1 MTSGSGIVIGLALAV
16 AVTSVQPAPVGSPP
30 FNGRLYAVV
39 SRWEPSALDASRDG
53 ARVPPESRPRFERFV
68 RCVTS
73 FRSRLA
79 DSTEFFTNSARP
91 HQRALER
98 ALACSIDAP
107 NAPALAAEYSSRAT
121 ILYEWEGLHTAPLE
135 EAAYA
140 ERFVLER
147 PSSPLVP
154 FLSFFIAQRMRYAF
168 ELLDGPLTDREMV
181 TFAERYDRHLNRA
194 RAADP
199 LVQLVADDLDGLSFV
214 YRNVGKH
221 PRDALPRRR
230 E

>member
-1 MTSGSGIVIGLALAV
+1 M
-16 AVTSVQPAPVGSPP
+16 
-30 FNGRLYAVV
+30 
-39 SRWEPSALDASRDG
+39 
-53 ARVPPESRPRFERFV
+53 
-68 RCVTS
+68 
-73 FRSRLA
+73 
-79 DSTEFFTNSARP
+79 
-91 HQRALER
+91 
-98 ALACSIDAP
+98 DAP
-107 NAPALAAEYSSRAT
+107 NAAALEAEYSPRAT
-121 ILYEWEGLHTAPLE
+121 ILYQWEGLHTAPLE

-181 TFAERYDRHLNRA
+181 TFAERYDRYLNRA

-214 YRNVGKH
+214 SRNVGKH

>member
-1 MTSGSGIVIGLALAV
+1 MKALSGIAGSLALAV
-16 AVTSVQPAPVGSPP
+16 AVTSAQPAPVGRPP
-30 FNGRLYAVV
+30 FNGRLYSAV

-53 ARVPPESRPRFERFV
+53 TRVPAESRPRFEQFV
-68 RCVTS
+68 RCITS
-73 FRSRLA
+73 FRSRLN
-79 DSTEFFTNSARP
+79 DSTDFFTNSARP

-98 ALACSIDAP
+98 ALACSIDSP
-107 NAPALAAEYSSRAT
+107 NAPALAAEYSAHAT

-154 FLSFFIAQRMRYAF
+154 FLSFFVAQRMRYAF

-181 TFAERYDRHLNRA
+181 TFAERYDRYLNRA
-194 RAADP
+194 RATDP
-199 LVQLVADDLDGLSFV
+199 LVQLIADDLDGLSFV

>member
-1 MTSGSGIVIGLALAV
+1 MTMLSGNAVGLALAV

-68 RCVTS
+68 RCVAS

-98 ALACSIDAP
+98 ALACSMDAP
-107 NAPALAAEYSSRAT
+107 NASALAAEYSARAT

-154 FLSFFIAQRMRYAF
+154 FLSLFIAQRMRYAF

-181 TFAERYDRHLNRA
+181 TFAERYDRYLNRA

-230 E
+230 G

>member
-1 MTSGSGIVIGLALAV
+1 MTSANGIVIGVALGV
-16 AVTSVQPAPVGSPP
+16 AAATAQPVPVGSPP

-39 SRWEPSALDASRDG
+39 SRWEPPTLDPSRDG
-53 ARVPPESRPRFERFV
+53 ARIPPESRPRFERFV
-68 RCVTS
+68 RCVAS

-98 ALACSIDAP
+98 ALACSVDAP
-107 NAPALAAEYSSRAT
+107 NARALAAEYAARAT
-121 ILYEWEGLHTAPLE
+121 ILYEWEDLHTSPLE
-135 EAAYA
+135 EASYA

-147 PSSPLVP
+147 PSSPLAP
-154 FLSFFIAQRMRYAF
+154 FLSLFIAERMRYAF
-168 ELLDGPLTDREMV
+168 ELLDGAVTDPEMV
-181 TFAERYDRHLNRA
+181 SLAERYDRYLNRA
-194 RAADP
+194 RATDL
-199 LVQLVADDLDGLSFV
+199 LVRLIADDLDGVSFV

-221 PRDALPRRR
+221 PRDAQPRWR